1 METLAEDLL
10 LLALDD
16 EHGAVS
22 WQHANAL
29 PYGLGGAL
37 LMDLALHK
45 RIGSVNAKIVCNDA
59 SPTGDESLDS
69 ALDAICRADT
79 RRDARHWVSSLG
91 RQHGLKEHLAH
102 RLVARGILR
111 EEEQVLLWVIRSPRF
126 PTDDPR
132 PEASLR
138 DRIRA
143 VVLGDAAPDPRTL
156 LLCSLI
162 HACNLTDRVF
172 SPAERA
178 PARSRITA
186 LVAGE
191 QFGQV
196 VGKAVA
202 DVAAA
207 VAAAATTA
215 AAFTVTVAPG
225 ATH

>member
-16 EHGAVS
+16 ENGAVS

-37 LMDLALHK
+37 LMDLALQK
-45 RIGSVNAKIVCNDA
+45 RIDSLDTKIVCINS
-59 SPTGDESLDS
+59 SPTGDESLDR
-69 ALDAICRADT
+69 ALDTICGADKP
-79 RRDARHWVSSLG
+79 RDARYWVSRLG
-91 RQHGLKEHLAH
+91 RQYGLKEHLAH

-111 EEEQVLLWVIRSPRF
+111 EEEQVFLWVIRSPRF
-126 PTDDPR
+126 PTDNPS

-162 HACNLTDRVF
+162 NACNLTESVF

-178 PARSRITA
+178 LARSRITA
-186 LVAGE
+186 LVADE
-191 QFGQV
+191 QFGQA

-225 ATH
+225 ATQ